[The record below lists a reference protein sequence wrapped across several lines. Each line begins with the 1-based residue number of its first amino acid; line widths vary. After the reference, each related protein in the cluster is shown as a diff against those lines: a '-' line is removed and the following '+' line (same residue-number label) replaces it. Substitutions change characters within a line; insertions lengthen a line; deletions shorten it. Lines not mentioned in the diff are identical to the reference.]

1 MITVIV
7 YIYVIIVRKSS
18 EVEDMCYDRKRNKQ
32 ACKRC
37 VVFNACWYYWQN
49 IKCGLPDSVAKF
61 NRGSRFL
68 YVSTNIYV
76 IRYDPHSISLWLS
89 LCDIKNGDRK
99 STRLN
104 SSHVA

>member
-1 MITVIV
+1 SRRRHTRSKRDWSSDVCSSDL
-7 YIYVIIVRKSS
+7 SS

-68 YVSTNIYV
+68 YVSTNISV

-89 LCDIKNGDRK
+89 LCDIKNGC
-99 STRLN
+99 
-104 SSHVA
+104 